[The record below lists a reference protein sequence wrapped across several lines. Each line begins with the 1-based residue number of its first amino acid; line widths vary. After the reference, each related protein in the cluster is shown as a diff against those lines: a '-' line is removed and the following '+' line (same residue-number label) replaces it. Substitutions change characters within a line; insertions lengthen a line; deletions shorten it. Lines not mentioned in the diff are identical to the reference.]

1 MEPDRKGSAPVRQEA
16 KTESLAPPKS
26 GRSSRS
32 GCVWLTGLS
41 GAGKTTLANS
51 IGRVALARG
60 QRVQVLDGDDIR
72 AQLSPDLGYS
82 KADRDLHVLRVG
94 FMSSLLA
101 QHGVLVIASLISP
114 FEDAR
119 EQVRALHAAHGLPF
133 FLVYL
138 NATAGQCIERDPK
151 GLYKAA
157 RGGLLPDFTG
167 LTQRY
172 EQPSRPELV
181 LETGYTPVESC
192 VSTLAE
198 FLVAEGLL

>member
-1 MEPDRKGSAPVRQEA
+1 MQHEAETESMPPPKPDRLNG
-16 KTESLAPPKS
+16 
-26 GRSSRS
+26 G

-41 GAGKTTLANS
+41 GAGKTTLAES
-51 IGRVALARG
+51 IRHIALARG
-60 QRVQVLDGDDIR
+60 QRVQVLDGDAIR

-119 EQVRALHAAHGLPF
+119 ERVRALHAAHGLPF
-133 FLVYL
+133 YLVYL
-138 NATAGQCIERDPK
+138 NATAAQCTQRDPK
-151 GLYKAA
+151 GLYAAA
-157 RGGLLPDFTG
+157 RRELLQDFTG

-172 EQPSRPELV
+172 EQPRRPELI
-181 LETGYTPVESC
+181 LETGCTPVEGC
-192 VSTLAE
+192 VSRLAE